1 MIFLDPS
8 PIDLIQLF
16 LSVTPDPQIQA
27 PTEPN
32 SPDSEAT
39 KKEGLQAKIG
49 RKQLALKILALKVA
63 AHLHFNLDIIE
74 KSLPLSKQVQLLSD
88 LCTVTSGKIQ
98 NLPISLVHECVIGPD
113 GSKHSLTFAL
123 TLYHRFILRA
133 QVRRGCQTKTNKVVM
148 IPPGPDPNLIP
159 TRDDYFI
166 SSMEALTQNSIDFLT
181 QIMEDGEQFKLLT
194 YECFLALDAH
204 GDNVMQ
210 KFDAAQPI
218 SKIEVQTQIYFDL
231 CIYFLFIKNF
241 VKARENVIKCRDS
254 LRMLKHEYALKGKKD
269 FMYCTV
275 DEEELEAYLLACGI
289 FEEDQSLLL
298 RMNKSIMSKY
308 EGIVDVLKEDN
319 LRCEIPMVQR
329 KILELDIEGSISTAK
344 FKNNGKELEVYH
356 IVIALN
362 TIRYVVNEDDTM
374 AFDLFIEKYKN
385 VDKVL
390 GTFFETITDTYT
402 NFDLTRKNK
411 LKQFVLRLVMVLS
424 DTQLNSLLKPSS
436 ILTQQE
442 IKDLRHQ
449 KTEDAVTVSGIAQN
463 TNWSFTEGK
472 TMMKLEIAHIERQ
485 LINSS
490 NPKTSRSLLVRLAS
504 MNPAKP
510 LWNINP
516 SWSIP
521 DPIRSLILS
530 LPRGFLQDF
539 SYVLTGKAKEL
550 AVKCDFHTAN
560 TMLIAVKNET
570 QRADFASN
578 PNVVKLG
585 KLIQYEMFFIQNQQC
600 LEEWPKKPIDIV
612 RNSKQLLATL
622 TNNETVIPRL
632 EILEAAASMLLNFC
646 EWQSVLLTEKRT
658 PYLDLCSAIATAII
672 DIDKLKGQGQKK
684 VNKEPWDMILP
695 LFLNQ
700 PASGNNTK
708 RQSGRDSR
716 DSPSLQQTFNLNAF
730 LKRLRDPFI
739 ISIMLSLLS
748 RLHNALKDDGNFEI
762 YAEYMILWPATV
774 SKLVLF
780 FDISNKYF
788 KSHFQCEWLQHQS
801 SF

>member
-1 MIFLDPS
+1 MKCISDPS

-16 LSVTPDPQIQA
+16 LSVTPDPSQA
-27 PTEPN
+27 PTEPS
-32 SPDSEAT
+32 SPDSDAN

-88 LCTVTSGKIQ
+88 LCTVTSGKVQ

-148 IPPGPDPNLIP
+148 IPPDPNLIP

-181 QIMEDGEQFKLLT
+181 QIMEDAEQFKLLT
-194 YECFLALDAH
+194 YECFVALDANS
-204 GDNVMQ
+204 DNVLQ
-210 KFDAAQPI
+210 KFDAAEPI

-231 CIYFLFIKNF
+231 CIYFLFIKSYF
-241 VKARENVIKCRDS
+241 KARENVLKCRDS
-254 LRMLKHEYALKGKKD
+254 LRMLKHEYALKGKRD
-269 FMYCTV
+269 FLYCTV
-275 DEEELEAYLLACGI
+275 DEEELEAYLLACGV

-298 RMNKSIMSKY
+298 RMNKSIMAKY

-319 LRCEIPMVQR
+319 FKCEIPFVQR
-329 KILELDIEGSISTAK
+329 KILELDIEGSLSTVQLSS
-344 FKNNGKELEVYH
+344 NGKEIYFT
-356 IVIALN
+356 VIALN
-362 TIRYVVNEDDTM
+362 TIRHIVDDDDMM

-385 VDKVL
+385 NDEVL
-390 GTFFETITDTYT
+390 EIFLKTISDTF
-402 NFDLTRKNK
+402 NSFDLSCKNK
-411 LKQFVLRLVMVLS
+411 LKQYVLRLVMIMTDS
-424 DTQLNSLLKPSS
+424 QANCLLKPSPIFS
-436 ILTQQE
+436 QQE
-442 IKDLRHQ
+442 ITDLRRQ
-449 KTEDAVTVSGIAQN
+449 KAEEAIVVSGIAQN

-472 TMMKLEIAHIERQ
+472 TMSRLEIAHTERQ
-485 LINSS
+485 LINCA
-490 NPKTSRSLLVRLAS
+490 NPKTSRTLLVRLAS

-516 SWSIP
+516 SWVIP
-521 DPIRSLILS
+521 DQIRSLILS

-550 AVKCDFHTAN
+550 AGKSDFTTAI
-560 TMLIAVKNET
+560 TMLNAVKAET
-570 QRADFASN
+570 LRTDFASN

-585 KLIQYEMFFIQNQQC
+585 KLIQHEITFIQIQQC
-600 LEEWPKKPIDIV
+600 LEEWPIKPTSIIL
-612 RNSKQLLATL
+612 NSKQLLATL
-622 TNNETVIPRL
+622 SNNENVIPRL
-632 EILEAAASMLLNFC
+632 EILEAATTMLLNLS
-646 EWQSVLLTEKRT
+646 EYQSVLLTEKRSA
-658 PYLDLCSAIATAII
+658 YLDLCSAFATAII

-695 LFLNQ
+695 IFLNQ
-700 PASGNNTK
+700 PNNQGGAK
-708 RQSGRDSR
+708 RQGGRDSR
-716 DSPSLQQTFNLNAF
+716 DSPSLQQNLNLNAF
-730 LKRLRDPFI
+730 LKRLRDPLI
-739 ISIMLSLLS
+739 ISILLSLLS

-762 YAEYMILWPATV
+762 YAEYMLLWPATV
-774 SKLVLF
+774 SK
-780 FDISNKYF
+780 
-788 KSHFQCEWLQHQS
+788 
-801 SF
+801 